1 MDHLLNSLS
10 LTNYYYNYYNNNH
23 NGPVVQQHPFFFLKK
38 RKAPGHPKKKKR
50 VELRSSTGCM
60 LDNPVERLLCNSSL
74 FFLLRKEKAHGNPK
88 ERSEGISFHSIP
100 NVRTAEGFGFKEY

>member
-10 LTNYYYNYYNNNH
+10 LTNYYYNYYNNNN